1 MAEIRRSALTPVLRS
16 LFGSSGVRIPL
27 ITGASCRKTVF
38 ENLAAARGFSILA
51 GAARASGL
59 DKVLG
64 RPAADTYTLF
74 APGDAAFRHFPGS
87 ALLKDRARLADLVGH
102 HVVPGKVTPAGLAR
116 ATELRTL
123 GGKAL
128 QVGRRGG
135 ALTVG
140 GAKIL
145 GTGIDSDNGIMYRV
159 DDVIRPRGF
168 AMPHRPRRARLG
180 LLAGLIAALSL
191 GGLAAY
197 LTARKK
203 RAAYPMA
210 GEEREEKY
218 EAAPAAEER
227 MLPEEYV
234 EAPAAEEKRYEEA
247 PMVEERIAEERW
259 YEPSMEKYETRP
271 RVEAPELARPAGKPE
286 TARRAAEPAY
296 VQPRIADISE
306 HLDML
311 LSGDAAQGLNML
323 MDRGAFEDRQDF
335 IRFLAKAYE
344 ENDMDEA
351 MGGKVEPHEARIVDI
366 IHRAGI
372 ARELFEHD
380 IRQYLVPLFRA
391 GFAAIYGYRSQEPA
405 MKAT

>member
-16 LFGSSGVRIPL
+16 LFGSSGIRIPL

-51 GAARASGL
+51 AAARASGL

-64 RPAADTYTLF
+64 RPAASTYTLF
-74 APGDAAFRHFPGS
+74 APDDAAFRHFPGS

-102 HVVPGKVTPAGLAR
+102 HIVPGKVTPAGLAR
-116 ATELRTL
+116 ATEVRTL
-123 GGKAL
+123 GGKTL

-180 LLAGLIAALSL
+180 LLAGLVAALSL

-197 LTARKK
+197 LMARKK

-210 GEEREEKY
+210 GEKREEKF
-218 EAAPAAEER
+218 EAAPAAADER
-227 MLPEEYV
+227 MPVEEYV
-234 EAPAAEEKRYEEA
+234 EAPAAEEKRYEEV
-247 PMVEERIAEERW
+247 PMVEEMIAEERR
-259 YEPSMEKYETRP
+259 YEPSMEKYEVRP
-271 RVEAPELARPAGKPE
+271 SAEETEMARPAGM
-286 TARRAAEPAY
+286 ARRAAEPAY
-296 VQPRIADISE
+296 VEPRIADISE

-323 MDRGAFEDRQDF
+323 MDRGAFEDRQYF
-335 IRFLAKAYE
+335 IRFLSKAYE

-351 MGGKVEPHEARIVDI
+351 MGGEVEPHESRIVDI

-380 IRQYLVPLFRA
+380 IRQFLVPLFRA
-391 GFAAIYGYRSQEPA
+391 GFAAIYSYRSREPA
-405 MKAT
+405 MRTT